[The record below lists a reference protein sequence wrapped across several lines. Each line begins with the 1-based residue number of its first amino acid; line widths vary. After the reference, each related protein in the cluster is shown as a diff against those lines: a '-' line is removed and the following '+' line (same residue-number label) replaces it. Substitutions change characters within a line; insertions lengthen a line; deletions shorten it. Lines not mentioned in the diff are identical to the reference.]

1 MRQIITTY
9 KDTPIYFDSDTEQ
22 FVCLP
27 QGCTKER
34 KSSALAA
41 MRGEI
46 DAAERRRNQPK
57 RDKTKHYVQWWHRRD
72 ECVYSGY
79 FVGARTGKGGTD
91 KGYNFKLDNGTTYIN
106 DGYSSDKMLVV
117 PNSTSPEQV
126 EEVKQARKAWLNA
139 KAEYDRLVSEY
150 FVEVRF
156 PYIGWSAE
164 VEDLNQYDA
173 DMVARFK
180 KAQEGA

>member
-1 MRQIITTY
+1 MRQLITTY

-27 QGCTKER
+27 PGCTKER

-72 ECVYSGY
+72 ERVYSGY
-79 FVGARTGKGGTD
+79 FVGARSGKGSSD
-91 KGYNFKLDNGTTYIN
+91 KGYHFKVDDGHTYIN
-106 DGYSSDKMLVV
+106 DGYDKMLVV
-117 PNSTSPEQV
+117 PDKTSLEQV
-126 EEVKQARKAWLNA
+126 QEVQQARKAWLNA

-150 FVEVRF
+150 FVEVKF
-156 PYIGWSAE
+156 PGIGWSAE
-164 VEDLNQYDA
+164 TEDLNQYDA